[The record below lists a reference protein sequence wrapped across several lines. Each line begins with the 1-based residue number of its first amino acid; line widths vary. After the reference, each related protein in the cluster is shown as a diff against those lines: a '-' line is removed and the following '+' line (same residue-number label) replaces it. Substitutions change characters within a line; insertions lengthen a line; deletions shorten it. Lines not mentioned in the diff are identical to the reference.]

1 MVLLQNIWWFLVL
14 ISVMIV
20 MHELGHYVVARLF
33 DVKVETFSIGFGPR
47 LFGFRR
53 GETDFRFS
61 IFLFG
66 GYVKMTGEQ
75 PGEET
80 TDPRAL
86 SSKPRWQRMA
96 VTFAGPATNVVLA
109 IALLTGLFMVEYPKA
124 PMPHSPEIGY
134 VMPDGAAAKAGIQ
147 EGDHI
152 VQIDGISDPTWED
165 ITLKVVSDAHQPM
178 DVWVNR
184 DGERL
189 HYTLTPDYDDKQGI
203 GYAGWEQAAS
213 VEVAGYVPGNDTAE
227 RAGLRKGDIFVSVD
241 GRPIR
246 STSNLRDAIDNSKG
260 KPVNLVYSRNGHRT
274 EVSVT
279 PAREELDGQERY
291 MIGVQLEPYL
301 QMVKLPF
308 PQAVA
313 QSWKWNVD
321 NATLIFKTLEGIVE
335 RRMSP
340 KSLSGPI
347 GIAKLSGDAAR
358 EGAAPFIS
366 LMAAISLNLAVVN
379 LLPIPVLDGGGIL
392 LLLVEMVMRRD
403 LDLRVKEA
411 VVRAGLVVL
420 MMILVFAIYNDL
432 AKILPPG

>member
-61 IFLFG
+61 VFLFG

-109 IALLTGLFMVEYPKA
+109 LALLTGLFMVEYPKA

-134 VMPDGAAAKAGIQ
+134 VMPGGAAAKAGIQ

-152 VQIDGISDPTWED
+152 VQIDGTSDPTWED
-165 ITLKVVSDAHQPM
+165 ITLKVVSDAHQPI

-184 DGERL
+184 EGERL
-189 HYTLTPDYDDKQGI
+189 HYTLTPAYDDKQGI
-203 GYAGWEQAAS
+203 GYAGWEQATS

-227 RAGLRKGDIFVSVD
+227 RAGLEKGDIFVSVD

-260 KPVNLVYSRNGHRT
+260 KPVDLVYSRNGRRT
-274 EVSVT
+274 EVSMT